1 MRFDVVAAILLG
13 ILLPTLETVRRGIG
27 YWSVNFTT
35 MFEDYL
41 AGVALFVCAVGAL
54 RGARWAPLSL
64 LVVWSGVASMML
76 LSTVSQIEHHFWGE
90 APEPRSGVVLCA
102 KVLLLLVSIVALSQ
116 SLRTIAVSADQ
127 ALDVALK
134 R

>member
-1 MRFDVVAAILLG
+1 VRFDAVAAILLG
-13 ILLPTLETVRRGIG
+13 ILLPALETVRRGIG

-41 AGVALFVCAVGAL
+41 AGVALIVCAVGAL

-64 LVVWSGVASMML
+64 LVVWSGVAAMML

-90 APEPRSGVVLCA
+90 APEPRSGIVLCA
-102 KVLLLLVSIVALSQ
+102 KVLLLLVCIVALRQ
-116 SLRTIAVSADQ
+116 SVRANVSPASRVQ
-127 ALDVALK
+127 GG
-134 R
+134 